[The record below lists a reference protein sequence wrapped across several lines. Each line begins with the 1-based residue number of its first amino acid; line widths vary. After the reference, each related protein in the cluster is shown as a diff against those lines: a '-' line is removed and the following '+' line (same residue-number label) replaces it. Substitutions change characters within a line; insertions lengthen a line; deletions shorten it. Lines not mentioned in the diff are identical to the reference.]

1 MTEEQYDA
9 IIIGA
14 GFSGVYQLI
23 HLRKLGLKCKI
34 IDTASDLGGTWYWN
48 RYPGAR
54 VDSDVPSYE
63 LSLPELWKGWSWT
76 QKFPGWQELQR
87 FVSVVYRHRLL
98 NGIHSSHSY
107 FAYVDGKMDVR
118 KDCRFD
124 TTVKSAHWDDRSH
137 IWHVVGEGKHGVYK
151 ASARYLISCTVCIF
165 QVIICSS
172 VNCGLYRALH
182 PSRLP
187 PNTRDWIR
195 SRD

>member
-14 GFSGVYQLI
+14 GFSGIYQLI

-87 FVSVVYRHRLL
+87 RVLVVHRRRLL
-98 NGIHSSHSY
+98 NGVHFSQLL
-107 FAYVDGKMDVR
+107 
-118 KDCRFD
+118 C
-124 TTVKSAHWDDRSH
+124 
-137 IWHVVGEGKHGVYK
+137 
-151 ASARYLISCTVCIF
+151 VC
-165 QVIICSS
+165 
-172 VNCGLYRALH
+172 
-182 PSRLP
+182 
-187 PNTRDWIR
+187 
-195 SRD
+195 